1 MLSAVGRA
9 RCPRVLTAQVWAP
22 AGLRGVCSGRS
33 KSRELAS
40 KITGSLSAEP
50 EPARPMETPKIFFFS
65 LWRLLQE
72 ATGYRLLV
80 CFFNGHHGWR
90 SSYTICAG
98 WRAFTPH
105 KGNGRI
111 TQCDSVCGMADKQYA
126 DCCPWKWPHGK
137 ANQLIGRCHPYARKS
152 ASQALLSRMQL
163 TLHATRRTPHGA

>member
-1 MLSAVGRA
+1 MKCTSFAHLQALFGRPRIVSYALGSGPRRGPACTPWRKRGSRPGSVA
-9 RCPRVLTAQVWAP
+9 RALGVQSCAICQV
-22 AGLRGVCSGRS
+22 
-33 KSRELAS
+33 
-40 KITGSLSAEP
+40 ITWSFSAEL

-111 TQCDSVCGMADKQYA
+111 TQC
-126 DCCPWKWPHGK
+126 
-137 ANQLIGRCHPYARKS
+137 
-152 ASQALLSRMQL
+152 
-163 TLHATRRTPHGA
+163 TLRSIW